1 MTDVQGEV
9 FNVYFNDLKPGA
21 RKALLEFLGAKGPE
35 EMNWDMDIL
44 PIAEI
49 PKADPEE

>member
-21 RKALLEFLGAKGPE
+21 RGNELGYGYFANSRDSEGRPRGIRNGFIGE
-35 EMNWDMDIL
+35 S
-44 PIAEI
+44 IAG
-49 PKADPEE
+49 